1 MPSATFFNL
10 PPAKREK
17 LLAAARAEFV
27 RAPFAQASVNRI
39 IHGAGIP
46 RGSFYMYFADK
57 EELFRYLMEDFGTQL
72 IRQMERLLEERNGA
86 VFSQKEPATT
96 TTNKAIRAGK
106 RHLYRRKSILVNSFI
121 PMLFILRQR

>member
-46 RGSFYMYFADK
+46 RGSFYMYFATK
-57 EELFRYLMEDFGTQL
+57 
-72 IRQMERLLEERNGA
+72 RNC
-86 VFSQKEPATT
+86 S
-96 TTNKAIRAGK
+96 AI
-106 RHLYRRKSILVNSFI
+106 
-121 PMLFILRQR
+121 